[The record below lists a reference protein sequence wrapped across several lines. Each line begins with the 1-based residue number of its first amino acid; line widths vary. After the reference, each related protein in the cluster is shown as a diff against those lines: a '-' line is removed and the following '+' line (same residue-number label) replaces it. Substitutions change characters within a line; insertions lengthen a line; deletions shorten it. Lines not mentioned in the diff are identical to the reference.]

1 VNGADGLEEAARV
14 RQRRERVLVVDD
26 AANLRELLTV
36 LLDVEDDFE
45 VVGTAADGAQAIERA
60 AALQPDVVLLDL
72 AMPVMDGL
80 QALPG
85 LREQLPHARIVIFSG
100 FEHEALAKQAIEAG
114 ADAYVEKGTSVMQ
127 LVARLR
133 QLRQPARGDA
143 EASPGG

>member
-1 VNGADGLEEAARV
+1 M

-45 VVGTAADGAQAIERA
+45 VVGTAADGVQALDRA
-60 AALQPDVVLLDL
+60 DALEPDIILLDL

-80 QALPG
+80 QALPA
-85 LREQLPHARIVIFSG
+85 LRERLPKARIVIFSG
-100 FEHEALAKQAIEAG
+100 FEHEALAREALAAG
-114 ADAYVEKGTSVMQ
+114 ADAYIEKGTSVMQ

-133 QLRQPARGDA
+133 QLRTSAGEDTA
-143 EASPGG
+143 

>member
-1 VNGADGLEEAARV
+1 V
-14 RQRRERVLVVDD
+14 RPRRERVLVVDD

-45 VVGTAADGAQAIERA
+45 VVGTAADGVQALEKA
-60 AALQPDVVLLDL
+60 ESLNPDIVLLDL

-85 LREQLPHARIVIFSG
+85 LRERLPQARIVIFSG
-100 FEHEALAKQAIEAG
+100 FEHEALAREALAAG
-114 ADAYVEKGTSVMQ
+114 ADAYIEKGTSVMQ

-133 QLRQPARGDA
+133 QLRTSAGEDTA
-143 EASPGG
+143 

>member
-1 VNGADGLEEAARV
+1 M

-45 VVGTAADGAQAIERA
+45 VVGTAADGVQALDRA
-60 AALQPDVVLLDL
+60 DELEPDIVLLDL

-80 QALPG
+80 QALPA
-85 LREQLPHARIVIFSG
+85 LRARLPRARIVIFSG
-100 FEHEALAKQAIEAG
+100 FEHEALAREALAAG
-114 ADAYVEKGTSVMQ
+114 ADAYIEKGTSVMQ

-133 QLRQPARGDA
+133 ELRTSAGEDT
-143 EASPGG
+143 G

>member
-1 VNGADGLEEAARV
+1 VNGGLEEARV

-60 AALQPDVVLLDL
+60 GALQPDVVLLDL

-114 ADAYVEKGTSVMQ
+114 ADAYIEKGTSVMQ

-133 QLRQPARGDA
+133 QLRQTARGDA
-143 EASPGG
+143 EASPGGGAG

>member
-1 VNGADGLEEAARV
+1 V

-45 VVGTAADGAQAIERA
+45 VVGTAADGVQALDRA
-60 AALQPDVVLLDL
+60 SALEPDIVLLDL

-85 LREQLPHARIVIFSG
+85 LRERLPNARIVIFSG
-100 FEHEALAKQAIEAG
+100 FEHEALAREALAAG
-114 ADAYVEKGTSVMQ
+114 ADAYIEKGTSVMQ

-133 QLRQPARGDA
+133 QLRTSAGEDTA
-143 EASPGG
+143 

>member
-1 VNGADGLEEAARV
+1 V

-45 VVGTAADGAQAIERA
+45 VVGTAADGAQALDKA
-60 AALQPDVVLLDL
+60 DALAPDIVLLDL

-85 LREQLPHARIVIFSG
+85 LRERLPRARIVIFSG
-100 FEHEALAKQAIEAG
+100 FEHEALAREALAAG
-114 ADAYVEKGTSVMQ
+114 ADAYIEKGTSVMQ

-133 QLRQPARGDA
+133 QLRTSAGEDT
-143 EASPGG
+143 G

>member
-1 VNGADGLEEAARV
+1 V

-45 VVGTAADGAQAIERA
+45 VVGTAADGVQALDRA
-60 AALQPDVVLLDL
+60 DELEPDIVLLDL

-80 QALPG
+80 QALPA
-85 LREQLPHARIVIFSG
+85 LRARLPRARIVIFSG
-100 FEHEALAKQAIEAG
+100 FEHEALAREALAAG
-114 ADAYVEKGTSVMQ
+114 ADAYIEKGTSVMQ

-133 QLRQPARGDA
+133 ELRTSAGEDT
-143 EASPGG
+143 G

>member
-133 QLRQPARGDA
+133 QLRQAARGDA